1 MLETFK
7 NAWKVLE
14 IRKKILFTLAIV
26 VIYRI
31 GCAIPVPGVDVS
43 VVADSVQQNSFFGL
57 FNVLT
62 GGAFEQFAIFAL
74 GISPNINASIIIQ
87 LLTMVIPA
95 LERWSKE
102 GEEGRKKISALTRY
116 ATLAI
121 SLLMAIGF
129 TLGIRGALTDNNFLS
144 YLFVI
149 LTVVAGSMLTM
160 WLGEQITENGIGN
173 GISMLIFVGIV
184 SRIVPAAIG
193 LVKNVVGGAFG
204 WWWLPIIIIGV
215 VFIFAA
221 IVFMDKG
228 ERKIQ
233 VNYAQRV
240 VGRKVYGGQ
249 STHIPMK
256 LNPSGVLPII
266 FAVSIVS
273 LPTMIAT
280 WFPNTAYA
288 NFANGYLGQTSV
300 IYIVVYALL
309 VIFFA
314 FFYTTM
320 TFNPIE
326 VSKNLK
332 ENGGFVLGIRPGKPT
347 SDYLSKILTKLT
359 LAGSLFLAFIA
370 ILPILVGMFNPAL
383 QNMAIG
389 GSSTI
394 ILVNVALE
402 TASQLESMMLMRH
415 YKGFLKA

>member
-1 MLETFK
+1 MIETFK
-7 NAWKVLE
+7 NAWKVAE
-14 IRKKILFTLAIV
+14 IRNKLLFTLLVIA
-26 VIYRI
+26 IYRV

-43 VVADSVQQNSFFGL
+43 VISANVASNSFFGL

-62 GGAFEQFAIFAL
+62 GGAFEQFAVFAM

-95 LERWSKE
+95 LERMTKE
-102 GEEGRKKISALTRY
+102 GEEGRKKIAKITRY
-116 ATLAI
+116 ATLGI

-129 TLGIRGALTDNNFLS
+129 TVGMRGALKDNGFLS
-144 YLFVI
+144 YLFIV
-149 LTVVAGSMLTM
+149 LTLTAGSMLTM

-173 GISMLIFVGIV
+173 GISMLIFAGIV
-184 SRIVPAAIG
+184 SRIVPSALALIT
-193 LVKNVVGGAFG
+193 NVVNGALG
-204 WWWLPIIIIGV
+204 WWWLVVVVVGV

-266 FAVSIVS
+266 FAISIVQ

-280 WFPNTAYA
+280 WIPNTAFA
-288 NFANGYLGQTSV
+288 RFANVYLGQRSA
-300 IYIVVYALL
+300 IYIIVYALL
-309 VIFFA
+309 ILFFA

-326 VSKNLK
+326 VAKNLK

-359 LAGSLFLAFIA
+359 LAGSIFLAFIA
-370 ILPILVGMFNPAL
+370 ILPILLGIFVPAL
-383 QNMAIG
+383 SNMAIG

>member
-7 NAWKVLE
+7 NAWKVVE
-14 IRKKILFTLAIV
+14 IRKKLLFTLLIVAIF
-26 VIYRI
+26 RI
-31 GCAIPVPGVDVS
+31 GCCIPVPGVDMTK
-43 VVADSVQQNSFFGL
+43 VADVVNGNSFFGL

-62 GGAFEQFAIFAL
+62 GGAFERYAIFGL

-95 LERWSKE
+95 LERYSKE
-102 GEEGRKKISALTRY
+102 GEEGRKKIAKITRF
-116 ATLAI
+116 A
-121 SLLMAIGF
+121 
-129 TLGIRGALTDNNFLS
+129 TLGIALLMSVGFTVGMRATIDNSFLTYFFVVLTLTAGA
-144 YLFVI
+144 
-149 LTVVAGSMLTM
+149 MLTM
-160 WLGEQITENGIGN
+160 WLGEQITESGIGN
-173 GISMLIFVGIV
+173 GISMLIFAGIV
-184 SRIVPAAIG
+184 SQIVPSFVALIS
-193 LVKNVVGGAFG
+193 NVVAGSMG
-204 WWWLPIIIIGV
+204 WWWLPVIVVGV

-228 ERKIQ
+228 ERKIA

-266 FAVSIVS
+266 FAMSIVM
-273 LPTMIAT
+273 LPQMIGS
-280 WFPNTAYA
+280 WFPESG
-288 NFANGYLGQTSV
+288 FTSFVGRFFSSTSLLHIV
-300 IYIVVYALL
+300 IYALL

-347 SDYLSKILTKLT
+347 SDYLAKILNRLT
-359 LAGSLFLAFIA
+359 LAGSIFLALLA
-370 ILPILVGMFNPAL
+370 ILPNILGAFVPVLSGI
-383 QNMAIG
+383 AIG